1 MVTVDDHNIGIAEV
15 TVIPVDKLIVSS
27 GNSVRADA
35 VAGEDGILHAIVAD
49 EQMPLALLDLAAGI
63 VEQVINVKL

>member
-15 TVIPVDKLIVSS
+15 TVISVDKLIVSS

-49 EQMPLALLDLAAGI
+49 EQMPLPLLDLAAGI
-63 VEQVINVKL
+63 VEQVVNVKL

>member
-15 TVIPVDKLIVSS
+15 TVISVDKLIVSS

-35 VAGEDGILHAIVAD
+35 VAGEDGILHAIVAERTD
-49 EQMPLALLDLAAGI
+49 APAVSGSCGW
-63 VEQVINVKL
+63 NR

>member
-15 TVIPVDKLIVSS
+15 AVVPVDKLIVSS

-35 VAGEDGILHAIVAD
+35 VAGEDGILPSGILRRRGHCGLPGAD
-49 EQMPLALLDLAAGI
+49 PLSWA
-63 VEQVINVKL
+63 QS